1 MLPTPSIFAVL
12 IIPCFQ
18 CLGSYFF
25 WCYTQVGG
33 CCGFPQRYGVS
44 MTKMISPT
52 GKKIIEKT
60 QILLCKEQ
68 CPNDELGRLSLK
80 LTIDINILKFWIHL
94 QNLPDDDI
102 ARQCLHLS
110 KDMAEKNQPG
120 ISQIKIK
127 TLCDEYSLCSNLQCR
142 SKSVQSFN
150 QPPTLNS
157 GNLFLQYF
165 QNRYQQNRISRWN

>member
-1 MLPTPSIFAVL
+1 MFKKQLFFLMLHSGWRLLWVPSEVWGLYDKDDFTNWEKD
-12 IIPCFQ
+12 
-18 CLGSYFF
+18 Y
-25 WCYTQVGG
+25 W
-33 CCGFPQRYGVS
+33 
-44 MTKMISPT
+44 
-52 GKKIIEKT
+52 KKHRSSFVNK
-60 QILLCKEQ
+60 Q

-94 QNLPDDDI
+94 QNLPDDNI

-110 KDMAEKNQPG
+110 KDVAEKNQPG

-127 TLCDEYSLCSNLQCR
+127 TLCDEYSLRSNLQCR